1 MKNVTLIL
9 TILST
14 LLVSASAFA
23 RNFRARRMMERME
36 TEAKREGSRSL
47 RYSRES
53 RQRSFEREVI
63 GRLRTSEG
71 ISGREMNLNAIRDY
85 IKANGETP
93 ANIEAMES
101 LLSNITANGN
111 ISIAGQRA
119 TAELLAEIIV
129 LGKRERFSLEARD
142 ILEIDQNWSVTE
154 RANLIDVV
162 REAREIANGNPSLS
176 PDKAFEQ
183 ALANRGLLKDLKDV
197 VNNFN

>member
-1 MKNVTLIL
+1 MKNATLISA
-9 TILST
+9 ILST

-36 TEAKREGSRSL
+36 TEAKREGTRSL

-53 RQRSFEREVI
+53 RQRSFEREVVSK
-63 GRLRTSEG
+63 LRTNEG
-71 ISGREMNLNAIRDY
+71 ISGRDMNLNAIRDY

-93 ANIEAMES
+93 ANVEAMES
-101 LLSNITANGN
+101 LLANITANGN
-111 ISIAGQRA
+111 VSIAAQKA

-129 LGKRERFSLEARD
+129 LGKRERFSTSEARD

-154 RANLIDVV
+154 RANLIDVI
-162 REAREIANGNPSLS
+162 REAREIANENPSLS

-183 ALANRGLLKDLKDV
+183 ALANRGLLKRFKRRCK
-197 VNNFN
+197 

>member
-1 MKNVTLIL
+1 MTKITILL

-14 LLVSASAFA
+14 LIISTSAFA

-36 TEAKREGSRSL
+36 TEAKREGTRSL

-53 RQRSFEREVI
+53 RQRSFEREVVSKI
-63 GRLRTSEG
+63 KNKRRNF
-71 ISGREMNLNAIRDY
+71 RRDMNLNAIRDY

-93 ANIEAMES
+93 ANVEAMES
-101 LLSNITANGN
+101 LLANITANGN
-111 ISIAGQRA
+111 VSIAAQKA

-154 RANLIDVV
+154 RANLIDVI
-162 REAREIANGNPSLS
+162 REARQIANENPSLS

-183 ALANRGLLKDLKDV
+183 ALANRGLLKRFKRRCK
-197 VNNFN
+197 

>member
-1 MKNVTLIL
+1 MKNVTLML
-9 TILST
+9 AILST

-36 TEAKREGSRSL
+36 TEAKREGTRSL

-53 RQRSFEREVI
+53 RQRSFEREVVSK
-63 GRLRTSEG
+63 LRTNEG
-71 ISGREMNLNAIRDY
+71 ISGRDMNLNAIRDY

-93 ANIEAMES
+93 ANVEAMES
-101 LLSNITANGN
+101 LLANITANGN
-111 ISIAGQRA
+111 VSIAAQKA

-154 RANLIDVV
+154 RANLIDVI
-162 REAREIANGNPSLS
+162 REAREIANENPSLS

-183 ALANRGLLKDLKDV
+183 ALANRGLLKRFKRRCK
-197 VNNFN
+197 

>member
-1 MKNVTLIL
+1 MTKITIL
-9 TILST
+9 LSILST
-14 LLVSASAFA
+14 LIISTSAFA

-36 TEAKREGSRSL
+36 TEAKREGTRSL

-53 RQRSFEREVI
+53 RQRSFEREVVSK
-63 GRLRTSEG
+63 LRTNEG
-71 ISGREMNLNAIRDY
+71 ISGRDMNLNAIRDY

-93 ANIEAMES
+93 ANVEAMES
-101 LLSNITANGN
+101 LLANITANGN
-111 ISIAGQRA
+111 VSIAGQKA

-154 RANLIDVV
+154 RANLIDVI
-162 REAREIANGNPSLS
+162 REAREIANENPSLS

-183 ALANRGLLKDLKDV
+183 ALANRGLLKRFKRRCK
-197 VNNFN
+197 

>member
-9 TILST
+9 AILST

-36 TEAKREGSRSL
+36 TEAKREGARSL

-53 RQRSFEREVI
+53 RQRSFEREVVSK
-63 GRLRTSEG
+63 LRTNEG
-71 ISGREMNLNAIRDY
+71 ISGRDMNLNAIRDY

-93 ANIEAMES
+93 ANVEAMES
-101 LLSNITANGN
+101 LLANITANGN
-111 ISIAGQRA
+111 VSIAAQKA

-154 RANLIDVV
+154 RANLIDVI
-162 REAREIANGNPSLS
+162 REAREIANENPSLS

-183 ALANRGLLKDLKDV
+183 ALANRGLLKRFKRRCK
-197 VNNFN
+197 

>member
-14 LLVSASAFA
+14 LLVSTSAFA

-36 TEAKREGSRSL
+36 KEAKREGARSL

-53 RQRSFEREVI
+53 RQRNFEREVI
-63 GRLRTSEG
+63 GKLRTSEG
-71 ISGREMNLNAIRDY
+71 ISGREMNLSAIRDY

-93 ANIEAMES
+93 ANVEAMES

-111 ISIAGQRA
+111 VSIAAQKA

-162 REAREIANGNPSLS
+162 REAREISNGNPSLS

-183 ALANRGLLKDLKDV
+183 ALANRGLLKRFKRRCK
-197 VNNFN
+197 

>member
-1 MKNVTLIL
+1 MTKITIL
-9 TILST
+9 LSILST
-14 LLVSASAFA
+14 LIISTSAFA

-36 TEAKREGSRSL
+36 TEAKREGTRSL

-53 RQRSFEREVI
+53 RQRSFEREVVSK
-63 GRLRTSEG
+63 LRTNEG
-71 ISGREMNLNAIRDY
+71 ISGRDMNLNAIRDY

-93 ANIEAMES
+93 ANVEAMES
-101 LLSNITANGN
+101 LLANITANGN
-111 ISIAGQRA
+111 VSIAAQKA

-154 RANLIDVV
+154 RANLIDVI
-162 REAREIANGNPSLS
+162 REAREIANENPSLS

-183 ALANRGLLKDLKDV
+183 ALANRGLLKRFKRRCK
-197 VNNFN
+197 